1 MPKFLSCRTVVH
13 AAVAVAGLVGVG
25 AAVAQDRDSA
35 ILKRGADLAT
45 AGDCV
50 ACHTAPGGKAFAGGL
65 VISSPMGG
73 IVSSN
78 ITPDKT
84 TGIGEYTES
93 DFAKALRQGIR
104 KDGAHLYPAMPY
116 PSYSAITD
124 ADIHAMYEYF
134 MHGVQPVTQ
143 TNPKTGLNFPFNI
156 RAMMIGWNL
165 LFGGPSPKTLDA
177 QHMSQ
182 IERGRYLADALEHC
196 GTCHTPRNF
205 LLAERGSEY
214 LGGATL
220 AGWYAPNITS
230 SVRSGIG
237 DWSEGDL
244 VQYLRSGSVPGR
256 SQAAGMM
263 GEAIEHSLSKLSDDD
278 LHAIAVYIKQVPA
291 IENSPGDRA
300 RDRYGSAQ
308 SILDIQKPKLDR
320 EDALFPMDGKRIYV
334 NNCAACHG
342 LDGAGAADHFT
353 PSLFSN
359 AVVGAPNPDNLIMA
373 IVHGVDRDANG
384 QHVLMP
390 GFGPDSD
397 VQRLSDR
404 DVANLVNY
412 LTETFGSGDHHVT
425 ADYVLTARNGGPL
438 PGLVRNLPYLVS
450 GVMVAV
456 LTVIALIVLWVMRRA
471 RRAIID

>member
-1 MPKFLSCRTVVH
+1 MPKFLSFWTVAH
-13 AAVAVAGLVGVG
+13 AAVAVAGLAGIG
-25 AAVAQDRDSA
+25 TAFAQGKDISV
-35 ILKRGADLAT
+35 LERGASLAT

-50 ACHTAPGGKAFAGGL
+50 ACHTAPGGKPFAGGL

-78 ITPDKT
+78 ITPDQG
-84 TGIGEYTES
+84 TGIGTYTEA
-93 DFAKALRQGIR
+93 DFAKALRQGVR

-134 MHGVQPVTQ
+134 MHGVQPVIQ
-143 TNPKTGLNFPFNI
+143 TNPKTALNFPFNI

-165 LFGGPSPKTLDA
+165 LFSGPPPATGDS

-182 IERGRYLADALEHC
+182 IERGHYLADALEHC

-205 LLAERGSEY
+205 LLAERGGEY

-237 DWSEGDL
+237 DWSEDDL

-263 GEAIEHSLSKLSDDD
+263 GEAVEHSLSKLSDDD
-278 LHAIAVYIKQVPA
+278 LRAIAAYIKQVPA
-291 IENSPGDRA
+291 IENGPGDRP

-308 SILDIQKPKLDR
+308 PVLDIQKPKLDR
-320 EDALFPMDGKRIYV
+320 EDVLFPMDGKRTYV

-397 VQRLSDR
+397 VQRLSDTEI
-404 DVANLVNY
+404 ANLANY
-412 LTETFGSGDHHVT
+412 LTKTFGSGDHHVT

-438 PGLVRNLPYLVS
+438 PGLVRNLPYLIT
-450 GVMVAV
+450 GAGVAV
-456 LTVIALIVLWVMRRA
+456 LALVGVFVGWLLRR
-471 RRAIID
+471 R